1 METRENVSYVFLE
14 FFSHASICMH
24 AGHPVCVFPDMGNQD
39 ISVTERAVDQE
50 RDWTTGVGR
59 GPDKIQGASP

>member
-1 METRENVSYVFLE
+1 
-14 FFSHASICMH
+14 MH
-24 AGHPVCVFPDMGNQD
+24 AGHPVCVFPDMDNQD

-59 GPDKIQGASP
+59 GPDKIQGHLRKAH

>member
-1 METRENVSYVFLE
+1 
-14 FFSHASICMH
+14 MH
-24 AGHPVCVFPDMGNQD
+24 AGHPVCVFPDMDNQD